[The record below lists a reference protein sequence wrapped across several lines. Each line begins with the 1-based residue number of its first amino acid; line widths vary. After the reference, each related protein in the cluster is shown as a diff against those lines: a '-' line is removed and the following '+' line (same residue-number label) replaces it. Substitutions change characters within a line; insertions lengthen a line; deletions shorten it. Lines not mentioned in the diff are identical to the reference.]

1 MHHAPFRLLAA
12 ALLATATAACGP
24 APYLE
29 EPETPEPP
37 QQPAVAYYPV
47 APVAQVVAVQ
57 TAAPVVV
64 VPASPAALVL
74 STLESYEPLLDRCYR
89 KGLRKNHGLRGNV
102 VVRMY
107 VDGRGNVAHAMDH
120 GSDLPNRK
128 VIKCMLKVYRDVE
141 FSPALAGSTVIHPR
155 AYDPSAYPPSR
166 KNRRHRRS
174 GRGGPPAT
182 W

>member
-1 MHHAPFRLLAA
+1 MQYAPLRLLAA
-12 ALLATATAACGP
+12 AFLATAAAACGP

-29 EPETPEPP
+29 EPETPEA

-47 APVAQVVAVQ
+47 APVAHVVTVPAS
-57 TAAPVVV
+57 PVVV

-74 STLESYEPLLDRCYR
+74 STLESYEPLLDRCYE
-89 KGLRKNHGLRGNV
+89 KGLRKNRGLRGNV

-107 VDGRGNVAHAMDH
+107 VDRRGHVVQALDH
-120 GSDLPNRK
+120 GSDLPSRK
-128 VIKCMLKVYRDVE
+128 VVKCMLKVYRDVE

-155 AYDPSAYPPSR
+155 AYDPSAYPSPR
-166 KNRRHRRS
+166 KHGRHRRWGS
-174 GRGGPPAT
+174 GPPAS